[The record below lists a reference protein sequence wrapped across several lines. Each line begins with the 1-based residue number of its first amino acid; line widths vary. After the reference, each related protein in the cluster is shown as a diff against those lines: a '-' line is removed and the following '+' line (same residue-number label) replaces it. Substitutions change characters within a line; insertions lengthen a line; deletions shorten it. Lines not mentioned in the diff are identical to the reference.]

1 MVGTMERELDPIVNE
16 DPDVGDTNQGTPPAM
31 FDLPAD
37 PPPTLSPIRGSAEIA
52 TIHERWS
59 QMATGTPLSASR
71 WSSMLRKSRSVMNR
85 LLGRSDHD
93 FLADLTRAIDAVAAR
108 CDEISD
114 QLARQQILTNNI
126 AESLGEEV
134 TRLRANVAQLHERTD
149 V

>member
-1 MVGTMERELDPIVNE
+1 MVGRMEREFGPIVNE
-16 DPDVGDTNQGTPPAM
+16 EPGVGDTNQGIPPTM

-37 PPPTLSPIRGSAEIA
+37 PPPALSPIRGSAEIA
-52 TIHERWS
+52 TIHKRWS
-59 QMATGTPLSASR
+59 QMATGTPLAASR
-71 WSSMLRKSRSVMNR
+71 WSSILHKTRSLMNR

-114 QLARQQILTNNI
+114 QLARQQILAHNI

-134 TRLRANVAQLHERTD
+134 TRLRASVAQLHERTD
-149 V
+149 T